1 MTDSGDTVSSE
12 IVPKYL
18 PEKYAPVIIGKEK
31 LSLRVNLHNE
41 GNFKNAPGEVR
52 NLDLQIMRLTL
63 FLLSY
68 RSKST

>member
-52 NLDLQIMRLTL
+52 TFDL
-63 FLLSY
+63 
-68 RSKST
+68 